1 MKNFQ
6 LDRRPLLL
14 GSLGFLAVFPA
25 FADPSSVQRPTII
38 PRSAVGPVVKRSIN
52 TEESRSSKGS
62 FSLRDVPLN
71 DVFEL
76 LSEEAG
82 LQYFHNP
89 LIGTEEYLVTGQIRK
104 GSPIANMETLAIL
117 YGLEL
122 GVKGNT
128 EACDKL
134 VAFVIGE
141 KSEVAFC
148 DEERFPHII
157 MMVGRGGLSW
167 RENGLGELRD
177 VGNLSVG
184 EKNLLSQSLIV

>member
-52 TEESRSSKGS
+52 TEESRFSKGS

-122 GVKGNT
+122 CVKGNT
-128 EACDKL
+128 EIKSIAQAKVEEAKETVERDS
-134 VAFVIGE
+134 E
-141 KSEVAFC
+141 KRAKQA
-148 DEERFPHII
+148 R
-157 MMVGRGGLSW
+157 
-167 RENGLGELRD
+167 
-177 VGNLSVG
+177 
-184 EKNLLSQSLIV
+184 